1 MWSRQFKIRFG
12 EVELY
17 FGPGVLRDNSKQ
29 ALQGSKKAV
38 IVSSK
43 SAAKISGA
51 FDDIVSVLNTLGIEY
66 TVFNKVT
73 PNPTTGIVNEL
84 VELIEGYNADTII
97 AIGGGSVIDTAK
109 VASILPYTGVK
120 AEEYVYGKRPQGS
133 KLKLIAVNLT
143 HGTGSEVDRFAVLT
157 VSGTIE
163 KRGFITR
170 YPDISFDDSYY
181 TLTLSREQT
190 LYTTLDAFYHAYEA
204 ATSKRNNIFV
214 LTLAEEAVEKVTS
227 YLEKTLSEPRNLE
240 ARTNL
245 LYASML
251 AGMCIDTSGTH
262 LVHALEHG
270 FSGLN
275 PDLPHGAGLAIVG
288 PYAAYYIHK
297 AVPEESAR
305 ILRILDPSIKPVSED
320 AEKAVKIIQE
330 FQRKHGF
337 EQRLSDYGIR
347 EVDLEKVV
355 EFVEKTIRERYS
367 VNLPLN
373 IDKSTLLEI
382 ARRAL

>member
-1 MWSRQFKIRFG
+1 M
-12 EVELY
+12 
-17 FGPGVLRDNSKQ
+17 
-29 ALQGSKKAV
+29 
-38 IVSSK
+38 
-43 SAAKISGA
+43 
-51 FDDIVSVLNTLGIEY
+51 
-66 TVFNKVT
+66 
-73 PNPTTGIVNEL
+73 
-84 VELIEGYNADTII
+84 
-97 AIGGGSVIDTAK
+97 
-109 VASILPYTGVK
+109 
-120 AEEYVYGKRPQGS
+120 
-133 KLKLIAVNLT
+133 
-143 HGTGSEVDRFAVLT
+143 
-157 VSGTIE
+157 
-163 KRGFITR
+163 
-170 YPDISFDDSYY
+170 
-181 TLTLSREQT
+181 
-190 LYTTLDAFYHAYEA
+190 YTTFDAFYHVYES
-204 ATSKRNNIFV
+204 ATGRARNLYIA
-214 LTLAEEAVEKVTS
+214 TLAEEAVRKMKD
-227 YLEKTLSEPRNLE
+227 YLKIALEDPRNLE

-251 AGMCIDTSGTH
+251 GGIAIDIGG
-262 LVHALEHG
+262 VHIVHSLEHG
-270 FSGLN
+270 FSGLIPN
-275 PDLPHGAGLAIVG
+275 LPHGAGLAIVG
-288 PYAAYYIHK
+288 PYVAYYIHK